1 MDLVLRQISSR
12 TRVILWTC
20 FMLLILLA
28 AGSLLQTRA
37 RFMSWP
43 DFLATLCGPSSA
55 GALPSFAQ
63 AFAMWT
69 LMVLSMMLPSAA
81 PMLSTYL
88 DIAEAAGAKRM
99 SVASP
104 FLLVTGYIAVWLS
117 FALAAALL
125 QGMVGPMPSRSI
137 GGGLLIAAGA
147 YQFTPI
153 KHACLSKCR
162 QPMTYFLSNWTD
174 RAWGVFRSG
183 LDLGLLCLGCC
194 WAVMLLAF
202 GGASMNILWMALI
215 GAATILEKTLARPHA
230 LVWGI
235 GVGLTAAG
243 AAILA
248 GA

>member
-1 MDLVLRQISSR
+1 MSTKSTSGPDLIAV
-12 TRVILWTC
+12 
-20 FMLLILLA
+20 
-28 AGSLLQTRA
+28 
-37 RFMSWP
+37 
-43 DFLATLCGPSSA
+43 LCGSGFVP
-55 GALPSFAQ
+55 LDLAQ
-63 AFAMWT
+63 ASAMWA
-69 LMVLSMMLPSAA
+69 LMVLAMMLPSAA

-88 DIAEAAGAKRM
+88 DIAEAASSKGM

-104 FLLVTGYIAVWLS
+104 FVLASGYIAVWLS

-137 GGGLLIAAGA
+137 GGGLLIGAGA

-162 QPMTYFLSNWTD
+162 QPMPFFLSNWTD
-174 RAWGVFRSG
+174 HPWGVFRSG
-183 LDLGLLCLGCC
+183 LELGLLCLGCC

-215 GAATILEKTLARPHA
+215 GVAAILEKTLSRPRS

-243 AAILA
+243 AAIMA